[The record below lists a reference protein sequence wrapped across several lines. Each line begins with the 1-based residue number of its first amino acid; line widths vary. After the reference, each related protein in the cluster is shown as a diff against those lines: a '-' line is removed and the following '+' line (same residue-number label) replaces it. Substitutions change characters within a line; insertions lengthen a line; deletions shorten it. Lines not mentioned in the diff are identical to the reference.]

1 MRGDVAEIGKRLQP
15 MRGYVAEI
23 GKRLQP
29 MREDVAEIG
38 KSQYESRYLEI
49 MCTNRLVFI
58 LT

>member
-15 MRGYVAEI
+15 MRGDVAEI

-38 KSQYESRYLEI
+38 KSQYEIRYLEI

>member
-1 MRGDVAEIGKRLQP
+1 MRGD
-15 MRGYVAEI
+15 VAEI

-38 KSQYESRYLEI
+38 KSQYEIRYLVI